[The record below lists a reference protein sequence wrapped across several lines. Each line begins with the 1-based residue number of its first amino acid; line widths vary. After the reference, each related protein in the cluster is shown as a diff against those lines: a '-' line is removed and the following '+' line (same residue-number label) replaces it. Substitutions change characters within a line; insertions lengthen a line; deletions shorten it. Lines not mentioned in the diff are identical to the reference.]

1 MSRMIGNYYAIR
13 WSGTYGDPGFTMH
26 DGDSI
31 SAANIVG
38 TIQPELVGVKSP
50 TPCVGFL

>member
-1 MSRMIGNYYAIR
+1 MIGNYYDIR
-13 WSGTYGDPGFTMH
+13 WSGTYGDPGFTLMH

-38 TIQPELVGVKSP
+38 TIQPELVGSEESNA
-50 TPCVGFL
+50 CVGFL